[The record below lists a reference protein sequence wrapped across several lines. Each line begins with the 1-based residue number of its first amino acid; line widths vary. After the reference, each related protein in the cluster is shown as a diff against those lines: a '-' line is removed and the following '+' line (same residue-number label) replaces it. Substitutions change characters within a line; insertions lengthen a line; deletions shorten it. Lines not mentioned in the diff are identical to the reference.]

1 MGMQV
6 ETSRLVSALKLHLNA
21 VKEEPRVLGQPHDCS
36 CLRRRSSA
44 ATQTDHTN
52 APARWHD
59 EAAEAAKPHD
69 LALIPIERHTI
80 RVDMTAIK
88 STAQY

>member
-1 MGMQV
+1 MFV
-6 ETSRLVSALKLHLNA
+6 LETTFLSRH
-21 VKEEPRVLGQPHDCS
+21 
-36 CLRRRSSA
+36 
-44 ATQTDHTN
+44 TDHTA

-88 STAQY
+88 STKARSGDAWDFRSISI